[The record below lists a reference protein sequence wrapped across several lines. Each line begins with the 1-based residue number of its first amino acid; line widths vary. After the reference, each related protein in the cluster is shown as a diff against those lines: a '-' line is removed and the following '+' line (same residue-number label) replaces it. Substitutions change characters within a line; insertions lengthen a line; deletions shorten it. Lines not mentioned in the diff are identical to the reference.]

1 MLLLGVRADAKV
13 CRTCGKPLW
22 RKELNEPSAVSWVL
36 VMGRPV
42 YMVVLLIFLVRN
54 LGSRGLTEMHSEF
67 CATSLTSRQFSAR
80 VTDRRK
86 QAALRVSLQRRQVSL
101 GKYVSSG
108 RRVAPT
114 GHAPTR
120 LRSSA
125 FKIAGSSQAARNRI
139 QHLRSAIGGFGK
151 DRRRV
156 VRSTDVVHL

>member
-1 MLLLGVRADAKV
+1 MSRALYLGCWSRADRFIWWS
-13 CRTCGKPLW
+13 CYLLRLGI
-22 RKELNEPSAVSWVL
+22 
-36 VMGRPV
+36 MGA
-42 YMVVLLIFLVRN
+42 
-54 LGSRGLTEMHSEF
+54 GDLTEMHSEF

-101 GKYVSSG
+101 GKHVSSG
-108 RRVAPT
+108 RRVPT
-114 GHAPTR
+114 GHPPTR

-125 FKIAGSSQAARNRI
+125 FKIAGSSQAARNRM
-139 QHLRSAIGGFGK
+139 QHLRSPIGAFGK